1 MITSGRIAVF
11 TVLLVMGLILVGCGT
26 VPTRVAEQEGGFVL
40 ALPRITIDVDSEG
53 MPTIA
58 GLTMQQIKTLTFGQV
73 DLTGLRFPQEWVNG
87 FTANN
92 LQHIELVHEADG
104 IHLFANGKPMP
115 HIGWTAQSLA
125 KVGDIAAGLGFL
137 DARTAGILRILV
149 PFAQRT
155 GLDIA
160 IRFPLREGAEPI
172 PLHDPNAPA
181 SAMVAEEP
189 MAQVRAH
196 VTYDENG
203 IPSILSISTRDLE
216 SSLGLN
222 LRALELNPALLETMK
237 NAGIQHI
244 TVRSTANGLF
254 LWVNQDPLPGLIWS
268 DDYLKNVAELYG
280 QLYSTADYAAIR
292 EAVSMILPVINNIDA
307 EIVLKFPK
315 APGAADIP
323 LPTP

>member
-1 MITSGRIAVF
+1 MIPSGRIAVL
-11 TVLLVMGLILVGCGT
+11 TTLLVIGLVLVGCGT
-26 VPTRVAEQEGGFVL
+26 VPTRVAEEKGGFVL

-58 GLTMQQIKTLTFGQV
+58 GLTMEQIKTLTFNQV
-73 DLTGLRFPQEWVNG
+73 DLTGLRFPKEWVNG

-125 KVGDIAAGLGFL
+125 KVSDVAAGLGFL
-137 DARTAGILRILV
+137 DPRTANMLRILV

-172 PLHDPNAPA
+172 PLHDPKASA

-189 MAQVRAH
+189 MAQIRAH
-196 VTYDENG
+196 ITYDENG
-203 IPSILSISTRDLE
+203 IPSILSVSTRDLE

-222 LRALELNPALLETMK
+222 LRALEMNPALLETMK

-244 TVRSTANGLF
+244 TVRSTTNGLF

-268 DDYLKNVAELYG
+268 DDYLKNVAELYS
-280 QLYSTADYAAIR
+280 QLYPTEAFAATR
-292 EAVSMILPVINNIDA
+292 QAVTMVLPIINNIDA

>member
-1 MITSGRIAVF
+1 MIRSGRLMALTIF
-11 TVLLVMGLILVGCGT
+11 LVLGIILVGCGT
-26 VPTRVAEQEGGFVL
+26 VPTRVAEKEGGFVL

-53 MPTIA
+53 MPTLA
-58 GLTMQQIKTLTFGQV
+58 GLTMQQIKTLTLNQV
-73 DLTGLRFPQEWVNG
+73 DLTGLRFPKDWVNG

-125 KVGDIAAGLGFL
+125 KVSDVAAGLGFL
-137 DARTAGILRILV
+137 DARTASVLRILI

-172 PLHDPNAPA
+172 PLRDPNAPA
-181 SAMVAEEP
+181 SAMVEEEP
-189 MAQVRAH
+189 MAQIRAH
-196 VTYDENG
+196 ITYDENG
-203 IPSILSISTRDLE
+203 IPSILSVSTRDLE

-222 LRALELNPALLETMK
+222 LRALEMNPALLETMK

-254 LWVNQDPLPGLIWS
+254 LWVNRDPLPGLIWS
-268 DDYLKNVAELYG
+268 DDYLKNVTELYS
-280 QLYSTADYAAIR
+280 QLYPTEAFAATR
-292 EAVSMILPVINNIDA
+292 EAVTMLLPIINNIDA

-315 APGAADIP
+315 APGTADIP

>member
-1 MITSGRIAVF
+1 MIPSGRIAVL
-11 TVLLVMGLILVGCGT
+11 TALLVIGLVLVGCGT
-26 VPTRVAEQEGGFVL
+26 VPTRVAEEQGGFVL

-58 GLTMQQIKTLTFGQV
+58 GLTMQQIKTLTFNQV
-73 DLTGLRFPQEWVNG
+73 DLTGLRFPKEWVNG

-104 IHLFANGKPMP
+104 IHIFANGKPMP

-125 KVGDIAAGLGFL
+125 RVSEVATGLGFL
-137 DARTAGILRILV
+137 DPRTANVLRILV

-160 IRFPLREGAEPI
+160 IRFPLREGAESI
-172 PLHDPNAPA
+172 PLHDPKAA
-181 SAMVAEEP
+181 AGTMVAEEP
-189 MAQVRAH
+189 MAQIRAH
-196 VTYDENG
+196 ITYDENG
-203 IPSILSISTRDLE
+203 IPSILSVSTRDLE

-222 LRALELNPALLETMK
+222 LRALEMNPALLETMK
-237 NAGIQHI
+237 SAGIQHI
-244 TVRSTANGLF
+244 TVRSTSNGLF
-254 LWVNQDPLPGLIWS
+254 LWVNQDPLPGLIWN
-268 DDYLKNVAELYG
+268 DDYLKNVSELYS
-280 QLYSTADYAAIR
+280 QLYPTEAFAATR
-292 EAVSMILPVINNIDA
+292 QAVTMVLPIINNIDA